1 MSTNIDCRSIT
12 LGKLLTSD
20 DCCYK
25 VPMFQRD
32 YSWTK
37 IEVEQLWNDIINT
50 IKEKRNEHFM
60 GAVVVNNSKKPELL
74 IDGQQRL
81 ATISLLMCV
90 IRDVA
95 KEEKEERLSVLIS
108 DKYLGSTNI
117 RTYEPEPKLIL
128 NEINNQVY
136 KENILEYKGLEF
148 LRRKARA
155 ENLEKSNKLLINAYI
170 QLYQIIKSYISNQ
183 ENLAESLVEVV
194 ECVRDKLVI
203 IMIAVADEANAY
215 LIFETLN
222 DRGLDLSISDL
233 LKNYIFSK
241 ADIKLQEVQKKW
253 EAINRSVGK
262 FEVTKFIRHYW
273 LSKYDVIREKE
284 LYHAIRDKFKS
295 QPSVI
300 TFVNSLTESA
310 EIYGAL
316 EDSQNSF
323 WSLNDI
329 NFKSDIAALKLFKV
343 SLCYSLLLAA
353 KESLEEDVFSKV
365 LRIMVIISF
374 RYNIVCGF
382 RPTPLEDAYSKTA
395 KYIRKQKPKTAK
407 PIFEQLAEF
416 YPTDKVFAEH
426 FCNITVNTS
435 QLARYILAAINNHY
449 MDNKELITNPS
460 GSEVNLEHILPQK
473 PSDRWQALLPGVDV
487 DSYIDRLGNM
497 TLLDSIPNRRLG
509 NALFQEKC
517 SQAYAHS
524 KLKITKELLKYQD
537 WGPKQIDERQK
548 HMAKIACQIWRLDY

>member
-1 MSTNIDCRSIT
+1 MSVNIDCRSIT

-37 IEVEQLWNDIINT
+37 IEVNQLWTDIINT

-95 KEEKEERLSVLIS
+95 KEEKQERLSVLIS

-128 NEINNQVY
+128 NEINNQIY
-136 KENILEYKGLEF
+136 KENILEYKGFDF
-148 LRRKARA
+148 LKKKAKNQ
-155 ENLEKSNKLLINAYI
+155 NLEKSNKLLINAYL
-170 QLYQIIKSYISNQ
+170 QLYQNVKQHISK
-183 ENLAESLVEVV
+183 EGILAEYLVEII
-194 ECVRDKLVI
+194 ECIRDKLVI
-203 IMIAVADEANAY
+203 ILISVADEANAY

-222 DRGLDLSISDL
+222 DRGLDLSLSDL

-241 ADIKLQEVQKKW
+241 ADTKLQEIQKKW
-253 EAINRSVGK
+253 EAINRSVGR

-273 LSKYDVIREKE
+273 LSKYDVIREKD

-295 QPSVI
+295 QPTVI
-300 TFVNSLTESA
+300 AFVSSLTESA

-316 EDSQNSF
+316 EDPQHSF
-323 WSLNDI
+323 WSLNDVI
-329 NFKSDIAALKLFKV
+329 FRSDIAALKLFKV

-365 LRIMVIISF
+365 LRMMVIISF
-374 RYNIVCGF
+374 RYNVVCSSK
-382 RPTPLEDAYSKTA
+382 PTPLESAYSKTA
-395 KYIRKQKPKTAK
+395 KYIRKHKPKTAK
-407 PIFEQLAEF
+407 SIFEQLAEF
-416 YPTDKVFAEH
+416 YPNDKVFSEH
-426 FCNITVNTS
+426 FEVMTVNSS
-435 QLARYILAAINNHY
+435 QLARYILGAINNHY
-449 MDNKELITNPS
+449 MNNKELITNPS
-460 GSEVNLEHILPQK
+460 GAEVNLEHILPQK
-473 PSDRWQALLPGVDV
+473 PGNQWLELLPGIDV
-487 DSYIDRLGNM
+487 DTYIDRLGNM
-497 TLLDSIPNRRLG
+497 TLLDSIPNRKLG
-509 NALFQEKC
+509 NALFKDKC

-524 KLKITKELLKYQD
+524 KLKITTELLKYQT
-537 WGPKQIDERQK
+537 WGVQQINERQK
-548 HMAKIACQIWRLDY
+548 NMAKIATQIWRLDY

>member
-1 MSTNIDCRSIT
+1 
-12 LGKLLTSD
+12 
-20 DCCYK
+20 
-25 VPMFQRD
+25 MFQRD

-37 IEVEQLWNDIINT
+37 IEVDQLWNDIINT

-60 GAVVVNNSKKPELL
+60 GAVVINNSKKPELL

-95 KEEKEERLSVLIS
+95 KEEQQERLSVLIS

-128 NEINNQVY
+128 NEINNQIY
-136 KENILEYKGLEF
+136 KENILEYKGLNF
-148 LRRKARA
+148 LKKKARV
-155 ENLEKSNKLLINAYI
+155 ENLEKSNKLLINAYL
-170 QLYQIIKSYISNQ
+170 QLYQNVKSYISK
-183 ENLAESLVEVV
+183 EEGLAEHLVEIV
-194 ECVRDKLVI
+194 ECIRDKLVI
-203 IMIAVADEANAY
+203 ILIAVADEANAY

-241 ADIKLQEVQKKW
+241 ADTKLQEIQKKW

-284 LYHAIRDKFKS
+284 LYRAIRDKFKS
-295 QPSVI
+295 QSSVI
-300 TFVNSLTESA
+300 AFVSNLTESA

-316 EDSQNSF
+316 EDAQSSF
-323 WSLNDI
+323 WSLNDVS
-329 NFKSDIAALKLFKV
+329 FRSDIAALKLFKV

-365 LRIMVIISF
+365 LRMMVIISF
-374 RYNIVCGF
+374 RYNVVCGLK
-382 RPTPLEDAYSKTA
+382 PTPLEDAYSKTA

-407 PIFEQLAEF
+407 PIFEQLADF
-416 YPTDKVFAEH
+416 YPTDKVFTEH
-426 FCNITVNTS
+426 FEKMTVNTS
-435 QLARYILAAINNHY
+435 QLARYILGAINNHY

-473 PSDRWQALLPGVDV
+473 PSKQWLELLTGVDV

-497 TLLDSIPNRRLG
+497 TLLDSIPNRKLG
-509 NALFQEKC
+509 NALFQDKC
-517 SQAYAHS
+517 SQAYNHS
-524 KLKITKELLKYQD
+524 KLKITTELLEYQS
-537 WGPKQIDERQK
+537 WGAKQIDERQK
-548 HMAKIACQIWRLDY
+548 RMAKIACHIWRLDY

>member
-1 MSTNIDCRSIT
+1 
-12 LGKLLTSD
+12 
-20 DCCYK
+20 
-25 VPMFQRD
+25 MFQRD

-37 IEVEQLWNDIINT
+37 VEVEQLWNDIINT
-50 IKEKRNEHFM
+50 INEKRNEHFM

-128 NEINNQVY
+128 NEINDQVY
-136 KENILEYKGLEF
+136 KENILEYKGVDCLKK
-148 LRRKARA
+148 KAKL
-155 ENLEKSNKLLINAYI
+155 ENLEKSNKLLINAYL
-170 QLYQIIKSYISNQ
+170 QLYLNIKNYTLNKES
-183 ENLAESLVEVV
+183 LAESLVEIV
-194 ECVRDKLVI
+194 ECIRDKLVI
-203 IMIAVADEANAY
+203 IVIAVADEANAY

-233 LKNYIFSK
+233 LKNYIFLK
-241 ADIKLQEVQKKW
+241 AENKLQEIQKKW
-253 EAINRSVGK
+253 EAINRSVGR

-295 QPSVI
+295 QSGVV
-300 TFVNSLTESA
+300 TFVSSLTESA

-323 WSLNDI
+323 WNLNDVS
-329 NFKSDIAALKLFKV
+329 FKSDIAALKLFKV

-365 LRIMVIISF
+365 LRMMVIISF

-382 RPTPLEDAYSKTA
+382 KPTPLEYAYSKTA
-395 KYIRKQKPKTAK
+395 KYIRKQKPKAAK
-407 PIFEQLAEF
+407 LIFEKLAEF
-416 YPTDKVFAEH
+416 YPSDKVFAEN
-426 FCNITVNTS
+426 FEKMTVNTS
-435 QLARYILAAINNHY
+435 QLARYILAAINNYY

-473 PSDRWQALLPGVDV
+473 PSEQWLTLLPGVDI

-497 TLLDSIPNRRLG
+497 TLLDSIPNRKLG

-524 KLKITKELLKYQD
+524 KLKITTELLKYQT
-537 WGPKQIDERQK
+537 WEPKQIDERQE
-548 HMAKIACQIWRLDY
+548 HMAKIACHIWRLDY